1 MYTEMEQ
8 WIAIRKRVRI
18 QKEKK
23 SKILEETGMHWK
35 TLEKILTHPEPPG
48 YRMKQ
53 ARLKPVL
60 GPYLSRIHE
69 ILKSDRD
76 PTIPRK
82 QKHTAQRIFERIKKE
97 GYQVVIPR

>member
-35 TLEKILTHPEPPG
+35 TLEKILTHP
-48 YRMKQ
+48 
-53 ARLKPVL
+53 
-60 GPYLSRIHE
+60 SR
-69 ILKSDRD
+69 
-76 PTIPRK
+76 PAT
-82 QKHTAQRIFERIKKE
+82 
-97 GYQVVIPR
+97 G